1 MQPVLSMKARLGN
14 GWALPLA
21 MFVVWQFLLLP
32 YIGSLGG
39 FGGMV
44 AFLAAFAIV
53 PAVAVLNLWVLA
65 FRWRGHFRTFLAGLA
80 LPFVVGVAQ
89 AVLFHGMA
97 RGSRWVEAVVRHP
110 LAYLFLAALV
120 APLVV
125 AVVVVLRRRAGTS
138 A

>member
-1 MQPVLSMKARLGN
+1 MKARLGN

-21 MFVVWQFLLLP
+21 MFVAWQFLLLP

-65 FRWRGHFRTFLAGLA
+65 FRWRGHFRAFLAGLA
-80 LPFVVGVAQ
+80 LPLAAGVAQ
-89 AVLFHGMA
+89 GVLFHGMA

-125 AVVVVLRRRAGTS
+125 AVVVVLRRRLGPDKER
-138 A
+138 